1 MSDKPAAAATTSG
14 DPLVDALKA
23 ITSDVVKGLGNK
35 ISVEGASFPATILA
49 YRGMA
54 RAAGTIAG
62 LTRAE
67 QPKCV
72 LVQTWDDGVDLAA
85 LRSFLAI
92 TRVLLARMQAEM
104 GAAHE
109 LLPEPQNEQLNV
121 LGFIGPVVAAAI
133 PAGLALWQLFTQKE
147 TAERHF
153 PVTIDSRALTLLV
166 AGNLRRH
173 GIEVLHPSTLAQAF
187 SDSAETPVPGR
198 LRHRLDEIRRQAD
211 QLRDALGRISQRLGA
226 KEPPPDGEKLA
237 GVKAQLEATARVLS
251 ALDDALPGAGPQL
264 FAATKRKR
272 GCATMATFSRSR
284 CWRVAAARGPRQTT
298 WAATGS
304 NTVAVRSSGTVWLT
318 RTGRS
323 YRATS

>member
-1 MSDKPAAAATTSG
+1 
-14 DPLVDALKA
+14 
-23 ITSDVVKGLGNK
+23 
-35 ISVEGASFPATILA
+35 
-49 YRGMA
+49 MA

-92 TRVLLARMQAEM
+92 TRVLLARMQAEI

-147 TAERHF
+147 TAEKHF

-187 SDSAETPVPGR
+187 SHLGRNTGARTPATPAG
-198 LRHRLDEIRRQAD
+198 EIRRQAD

-264 FAATKRKR
+264 FR
-272 GCATMATFSRSR
+272 GDEAE
-284 CWRVAAARGPRQTT
+284 ARLRDNGYVLSVQVLARHRTETNHMGPQD
-298 WAATGS
+298 A
-304 NTVAVRSSGTVWLT
+304 NTVAVRSSYSLADANGKIVSSDVLT
-318 RTGRS
+318 EHRRTEE
-323 YRATS
+323 TSDNIETWVDDGQ